1 MLTKTMHCLVSV
13 LIRPIW
19 TVLCAFSPVSHLTGS
34 LEYALCSSNSQSPS
48 LPVKIAQIFKSVTQ
62 VCCISVL
69 KLIWFSTD
77 SSLVMSV
84 DLSPGIRGVHQSLI
98 STCTMASKRAGSKVT
113 IKSVTRDVVK
123 QVSMRLLI
131 YEDMK
136 MFIDKEIKMKWQEI
150 NEIFSCTFDDNME
163 DP

>member
-1 MLTKTMHCLVSV
+1 
-13 LIRPIW
+13 
-19 TVLCAFSPVSHLTGS
+19 
-34 LEYALCSSNSQSPS
+34 
-48 LPVKIAQIFKSVTQ
+48 
-62 VCCISVL
+62 
-69 KLIWFSTD
+69 
-77 SSLVMSV
+77 
-84 DLSPGIRGVHQSLI
+84 
-98 STCTMASKRAGSKVT
+98 MASKRAGSKVT